1 MKDGI
6 GFSIVLRGQ
15 LPAQSQA
22 GTKGEMVSAEESPG
36 SSHLVPDHEAF
47 CLSWGHSSL
56 LTNPLW

>member
-6 GFSIVLRGQ
+6 GVSIVLRGQ

-36 SSHLVPDHEAF
+36 SSHLVP
-47 CLSWGHSSL
+47 WGHSSL